1 MSDREINLPEI
12 SNGDLSALLHSGE
25 GTISPFSKEIYI
37 GRQSIVGIRFQEGAV
52 ELVKNLKPGDRVSF
66 LREPNNEYDE
76 HAIMAVDGIG
86 RKLGYIP
93 RRENLVMSALLDRGK
108 VFYGVIPDGVQEEYV
123 RIREYPEQMMETEI
137 GIPVTITVDLY
148 MREFSISGDI
158 TTIPQHGSAAL
169 DKSIDNYPMSDG
181 TRTVLR
187 LNNIL
192 TLRELS
198 RCSMTEVKRFKL
210 INHNCMVEM
219 QALLEEVKSSFRPSR
234 KRKLFYGYP
243 SKIQEIARQKKDYWE
258 HHLLFESII
267 VYYEWLLD
275 AREQRAMF
283 CWNDSGLMSISDF
296 QQFKDLIIG
305 KVDEMQDILL
315 EVDLLFK
322 DRLIE
327 AVGAP
332 GEPGDAALIIKLSED
347 IANVFKKIMLWR
359 HSFKYINVPDLY
371 REAMEMA
378 AGWAENILKEYDS
391 LYQQCKNAVTQIEA
405 CLSGTLD
412 SKDLEI
418 RVAIRPTFDNEQV
431 QKVIKRL
438 GEKIRIESF
447 NSQIKSKNQADTVDK
462 LNRNNSIGESEM
474 ATIYDI
480 KDNLETIYTILDK
493 IENETEM
500 PEELENT
507 RLKDLFKMELL
518 SYFMYLASSDGK
530 ITASEKDF
538 MNTLFDVN
546 MSVQEYVKFI
556 NDNNIY
562 SVDFEERIPVTLRF
576 AVAFD
581 AKMQILTALID
592 KHLDAFTPKLIHFYL
607 DAGKAFIGCDRDVD
621 SQEVEDIKIYIGKL
635 ADSASSLLSDFV
647 DSLKNSD
654 KKENDSDIGYI
665 GSKKRENSKS
675 TSNISTSTYRK
686 STVYGESVYK
696 VGTDIPAGKYKL
708 FVDQGR
714 AYYAICKDPNCDEI
728 ITNDNFYKQAYIS
741 IKNGQFLDLRRCTAV
756 PLDEAAM
763 FDGTVYTSGEYL
775 VGEEIPAGEYRL
787 QADSG
792 TRGYYALVT
801 LANDGSR
808 KINSNGI
815 ITNAAYIQTRNG
827 QILVLSRCTLRR

>member
-25 GTISPFSKEIYI
+25 GTISPFSKELYI

-52 ELVKNLKPGDRVSF
+52 ELAKNLKPGDRVSF

-76 HAIMAVDGIG
+76 QAIMAVDGIG

-219 QALLEEVKSSFRPSR
+219 QALLEEEKSSFRPSR

-283 CWNDSGLMSISDF
+283 CWNDSGLMSISNF

-480 KDNLETIYTILDK
+480 KDNLETIYTVLDK

-507 RLKDLFKMELL
+507 RLKDLSLDDNKSRTTFL
-518 SYFMYLASSDGK
+518 
-530 ITASEKDF
+530 
-538 MNTLFDVN
+538 TL
-546 MSVQEYVKFI
+546 
-556 NDNNIY
+556 
-562 SVDFEERIPVTLRF
+562 
-576 AVAFD
+576 
-581 AKMQILTALID
+581 
-592 KHLDAFTPKLIHFYL
+592 
-607 DAGKAFIGCDRDVD
+607 
-621 SQEVEDIKIYIGKL
+621 
-635 ADSASSLLSDFV
+635 
-647 DSLKNSD
+647 
-654 KKENDSDIGYI
+654 
-665 GSKKRENSKS
+665 
-675 TSNISTSTYRK
+675 
-686 STVYGESVYK
+686 
-696 VGTDIPAGKYKL
+696 
-708 FVDQGR
+708 
-714 AYYAICKDPNCDEI
+714 
-728 ITNDNFYKQAYIS
+728 
-741 IKNGQFLDLRRCTAV
+741 
-756 PLDEAAM
+756 
-763 FDGTVYTSGEYL
+763 
-775 VGEEIPAGEYRL
+775 
-787 QADSG
+787 
-792 TRGYYALVT
+792 
-801 LANDGSR
+801 
-808 KINSNGI
+808 
-815 ITNAAYIQTRNG
+815 
-827 QILVLSRCTLRR
+827 